1 MSSTFTPL
9 SVPPPAQ
16 PLFPQPDPTFI
27 SPSHDLDFDRQAT
40 LQRVQKRYEILCHIG
55 LAVNLTTTIGQAAGG
70 DLVGQCFVAVQAMWG
85 MIQRVGLVETSAWRL
100 VERCIELLIAVDRCV
115 KGINEDGHSI
125 GVEMQASMINL
136 TGWAVGSDY
145 IERKGTSSDAFVP
158 FRFDSTLQHGAD
170 LVRKLAERNFLK
182 IFLRCDQIN
191 EGIQDV
197 TEQLEDC
204 VKVFH
209 VSSLLFSNQR
219 SRFDLFTE

>member
-70 DLVGQCFVAVQAMWG
+70 DLVGQCFVAVQSMWG

-100 VERCIELLIAVDRCV
+100 VERCIELLIAVDGCV

-125 GVEMQASMINL
+125 GVEMQASLINL
-136 TGWAVGSDY
+136 TGSAAERDH

-182 IFLRCDQIN
+182 IFLRCNQIN

-209 VSSLLFSNQR
+209 VSLILVYC
-219 SRFDLFTE
+219 LKPKLHIMTK